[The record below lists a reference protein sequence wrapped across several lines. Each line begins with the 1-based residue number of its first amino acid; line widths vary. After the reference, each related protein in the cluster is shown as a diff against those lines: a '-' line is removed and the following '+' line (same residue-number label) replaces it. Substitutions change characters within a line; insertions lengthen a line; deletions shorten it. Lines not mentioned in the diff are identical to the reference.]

1 MTAFAEYRPERNGIG
16 LIIGYLGSACTKTFR
31 YMKKT
36 VFLIL
41 TIALAAT
48 ACEKD
53 SFFDFPDDP
62 FGMQGGQQ
70 PVSALKD
77 PGLAWSADSYEA
89 TIGAENSFP
98 TLTNKNGVSVTY
110 ESSQTDVATVSSNG
124 AITLVGAG
132 STMISAKSAADNTYS
147 AASVSFLLT
156 VLSAASSDPTGDSL
170 AFESTGDPTSDDDI
184 STTTFKGKITITYS
198 ASGDATVQGDTYG
211 YVTVDGNKV
220 TVNNT
225 GGEVLIYELTGTTA
239 NGFFKVY
246 GAKKQAILLN
256 GVNITNPDGA
266 AINNQCK
273 KRTFV
278 VVNGTNTLSDGA
290 SAAYVKENDE
300 DHKAVFFSESQLIFS
315 GSGLLTVNAVNAQGK
330 AGISS
335 DDYIRLMNAPTI
347 KVNAGSTAGN
357 GLKGK
362 DYVQLS
368 NGTLSVSIAA
378 AMSKGISTDDYVLI
392 EGGTHMVTS
401 TGGVAYDEED
411 AEYTGTS
418 CVKADNYFA
427 MTGGSLTLK
436 NTGDGGK
443 GIRAGSYDFDE
454 TNHTLSDSYI
464 TGGTI
469 DIQVTG
475 REVNDVSAK
484 GVKIGWVTKEGS
496 GDRAKVTG
504 NAGNLLI
511 SGGKISVN
519 STYGEGLEVK
529 GDLTFDGGET
539 YVTSTSEDAIN
550 SQGELT
556 VNKGFVYAFSS
567 GNDAMDSNGNTKIN
581 GGYVMAIC
589 TRGNPEVAIDANTE
603 DGKKLYINSGATV
616 VAYGGLESGYSASQS
631 VYSMSGT
638 AGAWNALYDG
648 KAFIAAFKAP
658 SNISNFIVSAPSLS
672 TGYKGVTV
680 SGEAKCGGVWAVD
693 GISGGSSVKLSNYTG
708 GNGGPGGGG
717 PGGGHGGW

>member
-1 MTAFAEYRPERNGIG
+1 
-16 LIIGYLGSACTKTFR
+16 
-31 YMKKT
+31 MKKT
-36 VFLIL
+36 LFLIL
-41 TIALAAT
+41 TITLAAT
-48 ACEKD
+48 ACEQD
-53 SFFDFPDDP
+53 DFPFWPDNP
-62 FGMQGGQQ
+62 FGMQEGQQ
-70 PVSALKD
+70 PVSNLKD

-89 TIGAENSFP
+89 TLGAENSFP
-98 TLTNKNGVSVTY
+98 TLTNTNDVSVTY
-110 ESSQTDVATVSSNG
+110 ESSQTGVATVSSNG

-147 AASVSFLLT
+147 AASASYLLT
-156 VLSAASSDPTGDSL
+156 VLSAVASDPTDDSL
-170 AFESTGDPTSDDDI
+170 VFDSTGDPESDDDI
-184 STTTFKGKITITYS
+184 STTKFKGRITVTFS
-198 ASGDATVQGDTYG
+198 ATGDATVKGDTYG

-239 NGFFKVY
+239 NGYFKVY
-246 GAKKQAILLN
+246 GAKKQAFVLN
-256 GVNITNPDGA
+256 GVSITNPDGA

-278 VVNGTNTLSDGA
+278 VVKGTNTLSDGA

-315 GSGLLTVNAVNAQGK
+315 GSGLLTVNALNAQGK

-368 NGTLSVSIAA
+368 SGTLSVSIAA
-378 AMSKGISTDDYVLI
+378 DMAKGISTDDYVLV

-401 TGGVAYDEED
+401 TGGVAYDDED

-436 NTGDGGK
+436 NTGEGGK

-469 DIQVTG
+469 HIQVTG

-484 GVKIGWVTKEGS
+484 GVKIGWVTKEGT

-504 NAGNLLI
+504 NAGNLVI
-511 SGGKISVN
+511 SGGSITVS

-556 VNKGFVYAFSS
+556 VNQGFVYAFSS

-603 DGKKLYINSGATV
+603 EGKKLYINNGATV

-631 VYSMSGT
+631 VYSLSGT
-638 AGAWNALYDG
+638 AGAWNALSDG
-648 KAFIAAFKAP
+648 KNFIAAFKAP
-658 SNISNFIVSAPSLS
+658 SNISSFIVSAPSLS
-672 TGYKGVTV
+672 SGYKGVTV
-680 SGEAKCGGVWAVD
+680 SGEAKCGGVWAEN
-693 GISGGSSVKLSNYTG
+693 GISGGTSVSLSNYTG

-717 PGGGHGGW
+717 PGGGGPGGGHGGW